1 MESRE
6 NRPFAYEMKFL
17 VPAARAEEIRDWA
30 RRRLFPD
37 PNAEGGD
44 GDTYRITSLYFD
56 TPEFGVFHRDGSHG
70 RAKYRIRRYDSAVT
84 VFLERKLR
92 ADGIVTK
99 RRMLIPIHE
108 LKRLEESDTEWRGN
122 WFRRRVQAREM
133 SASCQISYVRTALVG
148 QTGDG
153 LIRLTLDD
161 GLCASRV
168 SGANFRSLGGS
179 TPLLNGQSILEM
191 KFRMAMPALFKEIV
205 KEYKLT
211 SRPVS
216 KYRLAIPALGLA
228 HDPVQVAAR
237 SEVLMAAYA

>member
-6 NRPFAYEMKFL
+6 NRPFAYEIKFL
-17 VPAARAEEIRDWA
+17 VPAGRADEIRNWA

-37 PNAEGGD
+37 PNAEGGE

-70 RAKYRIRRYDSAVT
+70 RAKYRVRRYDSAVT

-108 LKRLEESDTEWRGN
+108 LKRLEEADTEWRGN
-122 WFRRRVQAREM
+122 WFRRRVHAREM
-133 SASCQISYVRTALVG
+133 SPSCQISYVRTALVG

-161 GLCASRV
+161 GLCASPV
-168 SGANFRSLGGS
+168 SGANFRSLAGS
-179 TPLLNGQSILEM
+179 TPMLNGQSILEM

-205 KEYKLT
+205 KEYKLS

-228 HDPVQVAAR
+228 HDHVQVAAR